1 MVRGQREEEVSAE
14 AAKASRWLVTGANR
28 GIGLAFARELVR
40 RGHDVIGTA
49 REPGKAKELAASG
62 ARVEQ
67 LDVSDD
73 ASVGRLARA
82 LAGDTLDFLV
92 NNAAVG
98 DGVDSIRDLD
108 FRNLARFFE
117 VNSAGPMRL
126 AKALLPNLD
135 RGEARTIVSITS
147 GLGSI
152 SQDNGGWYEYRASK
166 AALNMLN
173 RTLAAELARER
184 FTCVV
189 LSPGWV
195 KTDMGGAGATLTPEE
210 SVRAML
216 RVIDG
221 LTPKDSGKFL
231 DHRGREL
238 PW

>member
-1 MVRGQREEEVSAE
+1 MATSRKKTEP
-14 AAKASRWLVTGANR
+14 ASPFRWLVTGANR
-28 GIGLAFARELVR
+28 GIGLAFARELVQ
-40 RGHDVIGTA
+40 RGQQVVATA
-49 REPGKAKELAASG
+49 REPEKAKDLAGTG
-62 ARVEQ
+62 ARVET

-73 ASVGRLARA
+73 ASVAKLARA
-82 LAGDTLDFLV
+82 LRGEPLDVLV
-92 NNAAVG
+92 NNAGVG

-108 FRNLARFFE
+108 FENLARFFE
-117 VNSAGPMRL
+117 INAAGPLRL
-126 AKALLPNLD
+126 VKALLPNLEQG
-135 RGEARTIVSITS
+135 RRRTIVSLSS

-152 SQDNGGWYEYRASK
+152 SQNNGGWYEYRASK
-166 AALNMLN
+166 AALNMST
-173 RTLAAELARER
+173 RTLAAELSSEKFIVIA
-184 FTCVV
+184 

-221 LTPKDSGKFL
+221 LTPKESGSFL